1 MKNYYIII
9 LLFASTLLLNSC
21 KEDDPITIYRVGLIS
36 STSGWGDK
44 GFNDNAREGLEYMES
59 LENIEAL
66 YLETIYVEDQE
77 ENISQLISDSCD
89 LIIGLGT
96 NMKDDLT
103 QAAIENPE
111 IDFLL
116 IDIAADTLLS
126 NLISIVFDVEES
138 AFPCGY
144 LAAWYAEYIDTIAPC
159 AAWIGGM
166 DIAVINQFKIPF
178 IKGIEYYNDENTSN
192 VAIAGNY
199 LNGFDLPEQ
208 GEATA
213 DSLINSQSADI
224 IFTFAGGSGAGAL
237 QNIADND
244 KVAIGVDVD
253 QFYTFPDI
261 QEIFLTSCV
270 KRLDYAVADI
280 VAQYST
286 SIFMGNS
293 ILHYNLLNQGIGLA
307 SLHSF
312 NDIVPDSVVTDI
324 SNILVGIKAGD
335 IDTGWPE
342 EK

>member
-1 MKNYYIII
+1 MKKYYFII
-9 LLFASTLLLNSC
+9 LFIASTLLLNSC
-21 KEDDPITIYRVGLIS
+21 KEDEPITIYKVGLIS

-44 GFNDNAREGLEYMES
+44 GFNDNARSGLEYMGS
-59 LENIEAL
+59 LENIEAM
-66 YLETIYVEDQE
+66 YVENLNTEDQPE
-77 ENISQLISDSCD
+77 HISQLISDSCN
-89 LIIGLGT
+89 LIIGLGV
-96 NMKDDLT
+96 NIKQDLT
-103 QAAIENPE
+103 QAAILNPE

-116 IDIAADTLLS
+116 IDVAADTLLS
-126 NLISIVFDVEES
+126 NLISIIFDVEEA

-144 LAAWYAEYIDTIAPC
+144 FAAWYAGYADTIAPC

-166 DIAVINQFKIPF
+166 DIPVINQFKIPYL
-178 IKGIEYYNDENTSN
+178 KGIEYYNEGNGTN
-192 VAIAGNY
+192 ITMAGNY
-199 LNGFDLPEQ
+199 LGGFELPEQ

-213 DSLINSQSADI
+213 DSLINLQSADI
-224 IFTFAGGSGAGAL
+224 IFTFAGASGAGAL
-237 QNIADND
+237 QSIADND

-286 SIFMGNS
+286 SIFLGKS
-293 ILHYNLLNQGIGLA
+293 IIHYNLLNEGVWLA
-307 SLHSF
+307 SIHNYNS
-312 NDIVPDSVVTDI
+312 IVPDSIVTDL
-324 SNILVGIKAGD
+324 SNILTGIKLGD